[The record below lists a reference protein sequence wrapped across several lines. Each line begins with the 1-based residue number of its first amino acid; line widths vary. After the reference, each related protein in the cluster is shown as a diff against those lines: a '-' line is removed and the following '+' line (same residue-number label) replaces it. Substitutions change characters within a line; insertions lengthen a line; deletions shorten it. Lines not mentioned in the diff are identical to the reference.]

1 MEDRSKM
8 YETPEVYTLGTVQ
21 ELTEVAAP
29 PDKCGGTSD
38 LALPQNLTPRFGTP
52 HCG

>member
-1 MEDRSKM
+1 MEETPK
-8 YETPEVYTLGTVQ
+8 YETPEVYTLGTVE
-21 ELTEVAAP
+21 ELTQSV

-38 LALPQNLTPRFGTP
+38 IALPAQLTPRFGTP